1 VRSDAL
7 ADQQQMAQQQHML
20 ARWQPMAIIESEI
33 KALRR
38 WSPDTKM
45 VLMIF
50 SIFSSVYSSRF
61 GPSEPESG
69 FSTFPKAGG
78 LLVLHRACL
87 SALLYK
93 SIKRCAYS
101 TLITQT

>member
-1 VRSDAL
+1 VRSDTL
-7 ADQQQMAQQQHML
+7 TDQQQMAQQQHIL
-20 ARWQPMAIIESEI
+20 ARWPQMAVIKSEM

-38 WSPDTKM
+38 RSPDTVM